1 MYLFKM
7 DLQGLL
13 TTIITCALMSF
24 SVSNPAFARLPH
36 EASGQSVPSLAPIL
50 EKVMPAVVNIIAQG
64 KPAGPNNP
72 LLDPNDNHREGPRS
86 PRRSPDN
93 GGNNNT
99 TSMGSGVIV
108 SAKNGV
114 VITNAHLIN
123 KAKFIYVTL
132 NDGRRFEG
140 KLVGI
145 DGDSDVAV
153 INIKADN
160 LEEIPLADSN
170 QVKVG
175 DFVVAIGSPF
185 GLNQTATSG
194 IVSALQRTD
203 IGIEGYENFIQTDA
217 SINPGNSGG
226 ALVNLQGELV
236 GINTAILAPSG
247 GNVGIG
253 FAIPSN
259 MAVTIAKQ
267 LVKFGKL
274 DRGMVGIRIQ
284 DFSPELAHAFKEDQ
298 YKGALI
304 TEVIPNTP
312 AAKGGLRSG
321 DLIIAING
329 KAIIN
334 AGQARN
340 TIGSLRANSKIAIEI
355 LRNNRKYTYH
365 LKNIDPKRQA
375 EENQTYNP
383 FFFGATLRNF
393 AAQVPAFGHVKGVQ
407 VVNIKENSPGWNS
420 GLRPGDVIISIDRQ
434 SITNLDELNTVTD
447 PKSSSV
453 LLNLLRGN
461 GALYLV
467 VKK

>member
-1 MYLFKM
+1 MTLFNHYLRP
-7 DLQGLL
+7 LI
-13 TTIITCALMSF
+13 TTITVCSTILFNNAALA
-24 SVSNPAFARLPH
+24 NLPH
-36 EASGQSVPSLAPIL
+36 EANGQSIPSLAPML
-50 EKVMPAVVNIIAQG
+50 KKVMPAVVNIIAQG
-64 KPAGPNNP
+64 KPAGPRNP
-72 LLDPNDNHREGPRS
+72 LLDPNEDGRGAPHS
-86 PRRSPDN
+86 SRRRPNN
-93 GGNNNT
+93 GGNNDT

-114 VITNAHLIN
+114 VITNAHLID

-132 NDGRRFEG
+132 NDGRRFQG

-145 DGDSDVAV
+145 DSDSDVAV
-153 INIKADN
+153 IRIKADN

-226 ALVNLQGELV
+226 ALVNLRGELV
-236 GINTAILAPSG
+236 GINTAILAPAG
-247 GNVGIG
+247 GNIGIG

-259 MAVTIAKQ
+259 MAVTIATQ

-274 DRGMVGIRIQ
+274 DRGVVGIRIQ
-284 DFSPELAHAFKEDQ
+284 DFSPELAHAFKEEG

-304 TEVIPNTP
+304 TEVTPNTP
-312 AAKGGLRSG
+312 AAKEGLRSG
-321 DLIIAING
+321 DLITAING
-329 KAIIN
+329 KPIIN

-340 TIGSLRANSKIAIEI
+340 AIGALRANSKIAIDI

-365 LKNIDPKRQA
+365 VKNIAPKQQV
-375 EENQTYNP
+375 EENQNHNP

-393 AAQVPAFGHVKGVQ
+393 AAQVPAFGYVKGVQ
-407 VVNIKENSPGWNS
+407 VVNIKENSPGWHS
-420 GLRPGDVIISIDRQ
+420 GLRPGDVVISIDKQ
-434 SITNLDELNTVTD
+434 PVTNLDELNTVTD
-447 PKSSSV
+447 PKSSSI

>member
-1 MYLFKM
+1 MTLITTYLRPFA
-7 DLQGLL
+7 
-13 TTIITCALMSF
+13 TIALVCGAIF
-24 SVSNPAFARLPH
+24 LNNVALATLPH
-36 EASGQSVPSLAPIL
+36 TADGQPIPSLAPML
-50 EKVMPAVVNIIAQG
+50 KKVMPAVVNVIAQG
-64 KPAGPNNP
+64 KPARLKNP
-72 LLDPNDNHREGPRS
+72 LLDPNDDRHGTPPS
-86 PRRSPDN
+86 LRRNPDN
-93 GGNNNT
+93 GSNDT
-99 TSMGSGVIV
+99 ASMGSGVIV

-114 VITNAHLIN
+114 VLTNAHLVN
-123 KAKFIYVTL
+123 QAKFIYVTL
-132 NDGRRFEG
+132 NDGRRFQG

-145 DGDSDVAV
+145 DGDSDIAV
-153 INIKADN
+153 LRIDGKN
-160 LEEIPLADSN
+160 LAEIPLADSN
-170 QVKVG
+170 QLKVG

-236 GINTAILAPSG
+236 GINTAILAPAG

-259 MAVTIAKQ
+259 MAVAIAAQ

-274 DRGMVGIRIQ
+274 NRGLVGIRIQ
-284 DFSPELAHAFKEDQ
+284 DFSPELAHAFKEDG

-304 TEVIPNTP
+304 TGVTPNTP
-312 AAKGGLRSG
+312 AAKEGLRSG

-329 KAIIN
+329 NPIVN

-340 TIGSLRANSKIAIEI
+340 AIGALRANSKIAIEI

-365 LKNIDPKRQA
+365 LKNVAPKEQA
-375 EENQTYNP
+375 EENKVHNP

-393 AAQVPAFGHVKGVQ
+393 AAQVPAFDHVKGVQ
-407 VVNIKENSPGWNS
+407 VVNIKENSPSWQS
-420 GLRPGDVIISIDRQ
+420 GLRPGDVIISVDNQ
-434 SITNLDELNTVTD
+434 PTTDLDELNAVTD
-447 PKSSSV
+447 PKSDSI
-453 LLNLLRGN
+453 LLNVLRAN
-461 GALYLV
+461 GALYIV